1 MANRQNKRNYYR
13 VLFIQPDAPLEIVQA
28 SYRTLMQKLRAHPDL
43 GGDDWN
49 ASVIN
54 EAYEVLSNAHKRAA
68 YDRGL
73 FPSVGYQVLGKQHAT
88 QRCRGSQGRSG
99 VAAASWRP
107 FRPEVLD

>member
-1 MANRQNKRNYYR
+1 MTKRENKRNFYR

-54 EAYEVLSNAHKRAA
+54 EAYNTLCDSEKRAA

-73 FPSVGYQVLGKQHAT
+73 FRDSGYRVLGKQHAT
-88 QRCRGSQGRSG
+88 QRGCGPEEGAG
-99 VAAASWRP
+99 AGASWRP

>member
-1 MANRQNKRNYYR
+1 MTKRENKRNYYR

-54 EAYEVLSNAHKRAA
+54 EAYDTLSDPEKRAD
-68 YDRGL
+68 YDTRL
-73 FPSVGYQVLGKQHAT
+73 FQGTEYRVLGKQHAR
-88 QRCRGSQGRSG
+88 QRRGGPDMDPG
-99 VAAASWRP
+99 AASWRP
-107 FRPEVLD
+107 YRPEILD